1 MPKEGLGDCWS
12 LHSGFPSGMEIVV
25 LTIVVLCYVNKSKNC
40 MSDFTFVKVIF
51 SRKTLVTLL
60 ICIFENY
67 QVLSV

>member
-1 MPKEGLGDCWS
+1 
-12 LHSGFPSGMEIVV
+12 
-25 LTIVVLCYVNKSKNC
+25 

-67 QVLSV
+67 QVLSVWRGGWSQEVLSQVRAQLYHDKLNWFVRTQSEPHPFLS